1 MIDERQH
8 FLATVPL
15 FASLASEELAI
26 VAEMVTAVEWK
37 AGADVFSMGAAGDSM
52 FAVEEGVV
60 EVYTVVSG
68 IEKLFMTVRAGGVFG
83 LLSLIDSGDQPGG
96 ARAVEHTRALALGR
110 QSLDRLLEAHPGVG
124 AKLLS
129 GIGTTLGR
137 QIRILVDQYR
147 DTVAWNLEVTGLTS
161 LNLERIMTE
170 RIQVAV
176 ETLRGEPL
184 TGTLLRFEASAA
196 GHELYLES
204 MDKEIHVIP
213 YHAIVRLS
221 LDRSA
226 VTDTEDTPIL

>member
-1 MIDERQH
+1 MSERQQ
-8 FLATVPL
+8 FLGTVPL
-15 FASLASEELAI
+15 FATLAPDELSI
-26 VAEMVTAVEWK
+26 VAEMVTAVDWE
-37 AGADVFSMGAAGDSM
+37 AGADVFSMGDAGDSM

-83 LLSLIDSGDQPGG
+83 LLSLIDSGDQPGS
-96 ARAVEHTRALALGR
+96 ARAVEQTRALALGR
-110 QSLDRLLEAHPGVG
+110 QSLDRLLETHPGVG

-184 TGTLLRFEASAA
+184 TGTLLRFETSAA

-204 MDKEIHVIP
+204 TDKQIHVIP

>member
-1 MIDERQH
+1 
-8 FLATVPL
+8 
-15 FASLASEELAI
+15 
-26 VAEMVTAVEWK
+26 
-37 AGADVFSMGAAGDSM
+37 M

-83 LLSLIDSGDQPGG
+83 LLSLIDSGNQPGS
-96 ARAVEHTRALALGR
+96 ARAVEQTRALALGR
-110 QSLDRLLEAHPGVG
+110 ESLDRLLETHPGVG

-161 LNLERIMTE
+161 LNLERIMTD
-170 RIQVAV
+170 RIRVAV

-184 TGTLLRFEASAA
+184 TGTLLRFETSAA
-196 GHELYLES
+196 GYELYLES
-204 MDKEIHVIP
+204 TDKEIHMIP

-221 LDRSA
+221 LDRSD
-226 VTDTEDTPIL
+226 VTDTVDVPVL

>member
-1 MIDERQH
+1 MSEPQQ

-15 FASLASEELAI
+15 FASLAPEELAI
-26 VAEMVTAVEWK
+26 VSGMVTGVEWE
-37 AGADVFSMGAAGDSM
+37 AGADVFSMGDTSDSM
-52 FAVEEGVV
+52 IVVEEGVV

-83 LLSLIDSGDQPGG
+83 LLALIDIGDPPGG
-96 ARAVEHTRALALGR
+96 ARAVERTRALALGR
-110 QSLDRLLEAHPGVG
+110 QSLDRLVEEHPGVG

-137 QIRILVDQYR
+137 QIRILIDQYR

-176 ETLRGEPL
+176 ETIRGEPL

-204 MDKEIHVIP
+204 KDKEIHVIP

-226 VTDTEDTPIL
+226 VSDTEDTPLL

>member
-1 MIDERQH
+1 MSERQR
-8 FLATVPL
+8 FLATVPI
-15 FASLASEELAI
+15 FASLAPEELAI
-26 VAEMVTAVEWK
+26 VAEMVTAVEWE
-37 AGADVFSMGAAGDSM
+37 AGADVFAMGDAGDSM

-68 IEKLFMTVRAGGVFG
+68 IEKLFMTVRPGGVFG
-83 LLSLIDSGDQPGG
+83 LLSLIDSGDMPGS
-96 ARAVEHTRALALGR
+96 ARAVERTRAVALGR
-110 QSLDRLLEAHPGVG
+110 ESLDRLLETHPRVG

-137 QIRILVDQYR
+137 QIRTLVDQYR

-170 RIQVAV
+170 RIEVAV
-176 ETLRGEPL
+176 ETLRGEPI

-204 MDKEIHVIP
+204 TDKEIHVIP

-226 VTDTEDTPIL
+226 VTDSEDTPIL

>member
-1 MIDERQH
+1 MSERQK

-15 FASLASEELAI
+15 FGALAPEELAI
-26 VAEMVTAVEWK
+26 IADMVEEVEWQ
-37 AGADVFSMGAAGDSM
+37 AGTSLLATGGTADKM
-52 FAVEEGVV
+52 FVVQEGVV

-68 IEKLFMTVRAGGVFG
+68 IEKLFMTVRDGGVFG
-83 LLSLIDSGDQPGG
+83 LLSLIDSGAPPPGG
-96 ARAVEHTRALALGR
+96 ARAVEKTRAWALGR
-110 QSLDRLLEAHPGVG
+110 QSLDRLLETHPGVG

-170 RIQVAV
+170 RIEVAV

-184 TGTLLRFEASAA
+184 RGTLLRFEASAA

-204 MDKEIHVIP
+204 KDKEIHVIP

-221 LDRSA
+221 VDRSG
-226 VTDTEDTPIL
+226 VTDHEDTPIL